1 MHASRWDYEDQV
13 IENVVVNEGEEILV
27 AIPMFPAGTAIDDT
41 TTPAIVK
48 NTLRNYPNPF
58 NPETTI
64 SFIASKPGRVKL
76 KIYNLKGQLVQT
88 LYDDSLQEGYHS
100 FPWNGRDENGGAVS
114 SGIYIA
120 RIEMNGEIQVH
131 KMMLVK

>member
-1 MHASRWDYEDQV
+1 MFDET
-13 IENVVVNEGEEILV
+13 L
-27 AIPMFPAGTAIDDT
+27 AIPMIPTDT
-41 TTPAIVK
+41 DAEDPTTPAILK

-64 SFIASKPGRVKL
+64 SFIASRPGRVKL

-100 FPWNGRDENGGAVS
+100 FPWNGRDEHGLAVS
-114 SGIYIA
+114 SGIHFA